1 MTRKVVV
8 LLIAVASILSVVP
21 SANAGP
27 VSGKVKRSGKVTWY
41 LVPGGAGTGIP
52 WPEGGELDAPGD
64 VAALASKP
72 GTEPHVASGNV
83 WTTAILEMPLVFES
97 GPFSAATM
105 MGGNATVTTYLSEPT
120 AVAIVGFV
128 EARLFEITPD
138 GAATIFGSL
147 SLDSEIPY
155 TAGPL
160 GPEMDTTTFSVP
172 QVWQISKGSRL
183 RLELDFTCFCSTL
196 LRFFYGDATWAASV
210 ALDKYVK
217 VK

>member
-1 MTRKVVV
+1 MPRRIVV
-8 LLIAVASILSVVP
+8 LLIAVASVLSVVA

-27 VSGKVKRSGKVTWY
+27 VSGKVKKSGRAIWY

-64 VAALASKP
+64 VAALAPKP

-83 WTTAILEMPLVFES
+83 WTTAILEMPLVFDS
-97 GPFSAATM
+97 GPFTTATII
-105 MGGNATVTTYLSEPT
+105 GGNVAVTTYLSEPT

-147 SLDSEIPY
+147 SLDSQRPY

-160 GPEMDTTTFSVP
+160 GPERGTTTFSVP

-196 LRFFYGDATWAASV
+196 LRFYYGDATWAASV